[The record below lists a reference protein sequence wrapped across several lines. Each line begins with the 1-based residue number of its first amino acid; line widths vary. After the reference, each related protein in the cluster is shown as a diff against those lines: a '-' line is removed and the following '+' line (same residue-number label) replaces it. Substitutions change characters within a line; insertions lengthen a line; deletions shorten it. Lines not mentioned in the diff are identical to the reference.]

1 MKTPLQALLVIPI
14 KPFASAK
21 GRLSQVLS
29 PAQRAQLAR
38 ECAERVVKSAG
49 DLSVLVV
56 TDTSDNNE
64 VPAWAREFGAEC
76 LMQVSTG
83 LNGAVNDAMAYA
95 RNNNFTHVLIAHSDV
110 PLAHNIAQFLEADTV
125 CIVPDAAHDGTNV
138 LALPTALPFSFH
150 YGVGS
155 FSAHVA
161 EAMSHGLAPR
171 IALSDEWALDLD
183 EPEDLHHPRIHEEFP
198 WLTMN

>member
-49 DLSVLVV
+49 SISVLVV
-56 TDTSDNNE
+56 TDTSDSNE
-64 VPAWAREFGAEC
+64 VPAWARERGAEC
-76 LMQVSTG
+76 LLQVSAG

-95 RNNNFTHVLIAHSDV
+95 RHHHFTHVLIAHSDV
-110 PLAHNIAQFLEADTV
+110 PFASNITQFLEVDTV
-125 CIVPDAAHDGTNV
+125 CIVPDAAHNGTNV

>member
-1 MKTPLQALLVIPI
+1 MVIPI
-14 KPFASAK
+14 KPFTSAK
-21 GRLSQVLS
+21 GRLSQVLT

-49 DLSVLVV
+49 NLSVLVV
-56 TDTSDNNE
+56 TDTSVNNE
-64 VPAWAREFGAEC
+64 VPEWAHEHGAEC
-76 LMQVSTG
+76 LLQVSTG
-83 LNGAVNDAMAYA
+83 LNGAANDAMAYA
-95 RNNNFTHVLIAHSDV
+95 RNNRFTHVLIAHSDV
-110 PLAHNIAQFLEADTV
+110 PLAHNIAQFLEANTV
-125 CIVPDAAHDGTNV
+125 CIVPDSAHDGTNV

-161 EAMSHGLAPR
+161 EAVSHGLAPR

-198 WLTMN
+198 WLTLN

>member
-1 MKTPLQALLVIPI
+1 
-14 KPFASAK
+14 
-21 GRLSQVLS
+21 VLS

-49 DLSVLVV
+49 NLSVLVV

-64 VPAWAREFGAEC
+64 VPAWAREHGAEC
-76 LMQVSTG
+76 LMQVSVG
-83 LNGAVNDAMAYA
+83 LNGAVNDAMTYA
-95 RNNNFTHVLIAHSDV
+95 RDNHFTHVLIAHSDV

-125 CIVPDAAHDGTNV
+125 CIVPDSAHDGTNV

-150 YGVGS
+150 YGAGS

-161 EAMSHGLAPR
+161 EAITHGLAPR